1 MATIDWPEWL
11 QPREC
16 DLTLVRNGLL
26 FRSPTS
32 GAVQTARQPGERWL
46 LNLVFPPCKIKSP
59 MQAQRRAF
67 LNRLN
72 MSGDRVRAYNF
83 AQPVPFGS
91 FRGAPTL
98 FETADRGD
106 STLYVTGAKARNN
119 LLSHSGFELDANS
132 DGLCDEVSILTA
144 GSFGTATPSRVTGA
158 QNFGQRIT
166 ASALGT
172 ADTDRAGV
180 RLQQIDVEQWRG
192 AQMTFAVA
200 CTTSGVACD
209 LSVAIIWYDAADA
222 FIVSDR
228 TIATA
233 PLAYNRRSVTATV
246 PDTAKYARCAVYVS
260 AAASVGSVDMTIDGA
275 QFEFGSVATAWGGY
289 PTLLAGDLIG
299 AGGQLFEVSED
310 KTLNDAGAGVVK
322 INNRVRASIASGSAV
337 TWDRPKGLFINPS
350 ASQSAS
356 YSPGRQEP
364 LALDL
369 EEDWDA

>member
-32 GAVQTARQPGERWL
+32 GAVQTARQPGDRWL

-106 STLYVTGAKARNN
+106 STLYVTGAKAGVN
-119 LLSHSGFELDANS
+119 LLSNSGFELDTNS
-132 DGLCDEVSILTA
+132 DGLCDQVTLLTA
-144 GSFGTATPSRVTGA
+144 GTVGTATPTRVSGA
-158 QNFGQRIT
+158 QGFGQRVT
-166 ASALGT
+166 ASGLGT
-172 ADTDRAGV
+172 TDADRAGV

-192 AQMTFAVA
+192 APMTFAA
-200 CTTSGVACD
+200 SCTTSGIGSQ
-209 LSVAIIWYDAADA
+209 LSIAIFWYDAADA
-222 FIVSDR
+222 FIVTDR
-228 TIATA
+228 TTEVSPSSYA
-233 PLAYNRRSVTATV
+233 RRSVTATV
-246 PDTAKYARCAVYVS
+246 PDTAKYARCAVFAS
-260 AAASVGSVDMTIDGA
+260 DAASVGSVVLTVDSV
-275 QFEFGSVATAWGGY
+275 QFQFGSVATAWAGY

-337 TWDRPKGLFINPS
+337 TWDRPTGLFVNPS
-350 ASQSAS
+350 VSQSAS
-356 YSPGRQEP
+356 YSPGWQGS

-369 EEDWDA
+369 EEYWDA